1 MYESDTKIY
10 VCMSDNVITVLL
22 QLIVSMSTGVLSVQ
36 QLVERQ
42 QRPVLHISPRNHDM
56 EGESV
61 PTMFMLDALAQRHVT
76 TFPNVP
82 VSGISLA

>member
-1 MYESDTKIY
+1 MLI
-10 VCMSDNVITVLL
+10 IFL
-22 QLIVSMSTGVLSVQ
+22 QRWIVSSSTGVLSVQ

-42 QRPVLHISPRNHDM
+42 QRPVLHTSPRNHDM

-61 PTMFMLDALAQRHVT
+61 PTTFMLDALAQRRVT

>member
-1 MYESDTKIY
+1 ML
-10 VCMSDNVITVLL
+10 VIFL
-22 QLIVSMSTGVLSVQ
+22 QRWIVSSSTGVLSVR

-61 PTMFMLDALAQRHVT
+61 PTMFMLEALAQRHVT

>member
-1 MYESDTKIY
+1 MLI
-10 VCMSDNVITVLL
+10 IFL
-22 QLIVSMSTGVLSVQ
+22 QRWIVSSSTGVLSVR

-61 PTMFMLDALAQRHVT
+61 PTMFMLEALAQRHVT

>member
-10 VCMSDNVITVLL
+10 VCMSDNVITVF
-22 QLIVSMSTGVLSVQ
+22 QRWTVSLSTGVLSVQ
-36 QLVERQ
+36 QLVERH
-42 QRPVLHISPRNHDM
+42 QRPVLHSSPRNHDM

-61 PTMFMLDALAQRHVT
+61 PTMFMLEALAQRHVT
-76 TFPNVP
+76 TFPNAP